1 MRAGWTDCGQCT
13 SGSIAPLS
21 DATKRASGGAATTST
36 TGAERVAPAM
46 PRGSLIL
53 QEERWSGRLG
63 LTREVQL
70 RKEPETDTD
79 DESRC

>member
-1 MRAGWTDCGQCT
+1 
-13 SGSIAPLS
+13 
-21 DATKRASGGAATTST
+21 
-36 TGAERVAPAM
+36 M